1 MEMNHDV
8 ILLCTSI
15 LSISEVVKAIPFQSL
30 KTQTLFVDVL
40 SVKEYPREVLLQVKR
55 KKKGNYPFTSVFL
68 YLSFSHRQSNH
79 FLFFFICGC
88 SIKLQKAVPSDSDLL
103 CTHPMF
109 GPESGRN
116 GWTGLGFMFD
126 KVRIRNEDIC
136 SCFLNIFATEVKPLT
151 SRLTLLLRV

>member
-15 LSISEVVKAIPFQSL
+15 LSLSEVVKAIPFQSL

-68 YLSFSHRQSNH
+68 YLSFSHRQSS
-79 FLFFFICGC
+79 FFFFFVHLLVFNQTSKGGTFGFGF
-88 SIKLQKAVPSDSDLL
+88 AMHPS
-103 CTHPMF
+103 HV
-109 GPESGRN
+109 
-116 GWTGLGFMFD
+116 WT
-126 KVRIRNEDIC
+126 
-136 SCFLNIFATEVKPLT
+136 
-151 SRLTLLLRV
+151 

>member
-15 LSISEVVKAIPFQSL
+15 LSLSEVVKAIPFQSL

-68 YLSFSHRQSNH
+68 YLSFSHRQSS
-79 FLFFFICGC
+79 FFFFC
-88 SIKLQKAVPSDSDLL
+88 SFAGVQSNFKRRYL
-103 CTHPMF
+103 
-109 GPESGRN
+109 
-116 GWTGLGFMFD
+116 
-126 KVRIRNEDIC
+126 RIRIC
-136 SCFLNIFATEVKPLT
+136 YAPIPCLDLKAEEMGGQD
-151 SRLTLLLRV
+151 